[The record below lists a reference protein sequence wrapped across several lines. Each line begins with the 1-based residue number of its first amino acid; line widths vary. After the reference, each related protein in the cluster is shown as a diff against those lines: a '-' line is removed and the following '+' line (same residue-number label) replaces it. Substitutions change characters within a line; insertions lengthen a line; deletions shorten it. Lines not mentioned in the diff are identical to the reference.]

1 MNSVNEPFKKFIG
14 GRLRAISNRVSSAFA
29 RKVERSGVTVAEWVI
44 LRMVYECGPTVS
56 PCDIARHTGLTRGA
70 VSKLVERAM
79 EKGLVVRTESKS
91 DRRYQ
96 DVSLTARA
104 RELVPELAA
113 FAQETDEEFFSC
125 LTASERATLV
135 RILQKLAVENRVTEV
150 PIR

>member
-1 MNSVNEPFKKFIG
+1 MKSANEPFEKYIG
-14 GRLRAISNRVSSAFA
+14 GRMRAISNRVSSTFA

-56 PCDIARHTGLTRGA
+56 PSEIARHTGLTRGA
-70 VSKLVERAM
+70 VSKLVDRAM
-79 EKGLVVRTESKS
+79 EKGLVLRAESKD

-96 DVSLTARA
+96 DVTLTARA
-104 RELVPELAA
+104 RELVPILAGYA
-113 FAQETDEEFFSC
+113 KETDEEFFSC

-150 PIR
+150 PVQ